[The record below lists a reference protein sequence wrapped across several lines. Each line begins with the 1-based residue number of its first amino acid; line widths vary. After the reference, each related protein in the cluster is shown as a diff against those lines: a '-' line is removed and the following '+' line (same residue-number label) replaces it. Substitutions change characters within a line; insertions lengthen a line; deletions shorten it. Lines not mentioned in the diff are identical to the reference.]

1 MFNIFKRKTVVPT
14 QTPLETLQTRSAT
27 AVSTIRATVDSLR
40 TTTVD
45 IDTEHASNDAAIV
58 ALNATNDALDALKAS
73 NEKVIAN
80 FENI

>member
-1 MFNIFKRKTVVPT
+1 MFNIFKRKTIPT
-14 QTPLETLQTRSAT
+14 QTPLEALQTRSAA
-27 AVSTIRATVDSLR
+27 AVNTIRATVDSLR
-40 TTTVD
+40 TTNVD

>member
-1 MFNIFKRKTVVPT
+1 MFNIFKRKPVVPT
-14 QTPLETLQTRSAT
+14 QTPLEALQTRSAT

-40 TTTVD
+40 TTNVD

>member
-1 MFNIFKRKTVVPT
+1 MFNIFKRKTVPT
-14 QTPLETLQTRSAT
+14 QTPLEALQTRYAT
-27 AVSTIRATVDSLR
+27 AVNTIRATVDSLR
-40 TTTVD
+40 TTNVD

>member
-1 MFNIFKRKTVVPT
+1 MFNIFKRKTVPT
-14 QTPLETLQTRSAT
+14 QTPLEALQTRSAT
-27 AVSTIRATVDSLR
+27 AVNTIRATVDSLR
-40 TTTVD
+40 TTNVD
-45 IDTEHASNDAAIV
+45 IDTEHASNDAAIT